1 MTKRRKRRNRNQKY
15 YIRNII
21 LAVCLLCMLSGAAYL
36 HFGGSDARENVQKFR
51 TELLERTQ
59 EAGEKTGFAGAAARV
74 NDFFQE
80 IWNVIVPAEE
90 RNIQLEDI
98 PVYAGSP
105 FIEVN
110 NNLPEFD
117 EADMSGKSFERYS
130 SLDYYGRCGVAYAN
144 IGRELMPL
152 EERESI
158 SDVTPS
164 GWVNK
169 KYEGIDG
176 EYLYNRCHL
185 IGYQLAGENANEK
198 NLITGTRYLNVDGML
213 PLENKVTAYVRETGN
228 HVLYRVTPIFEGR
241 NLVASG
247 VQMEAKSVEDNGA
260 GVQFNVYCYNV
271 QPGIVIDYATGESS
285 AGQ

>member
-1 MTKRRKRRNRNQKY
+1 MVKRRRRKTRNRKY
-15 YIRNII
+15 YIRDII
-21 LAVCLLCMLSGAAYL
+21 LALCLLCILSGAAYF
-36 HFGGSDARENVQKFR
+36 HFGSSDARENVQKFHM
-51 TELLERTQ
+51 ELLERTQ
-59 EAGEKTGFAGAAARV
+59 EAGERNGFAGSAARV
-74 NDFFQE
+74 NDFLQK
-80 IWNVIVPAEE
+80 ILNVIVPGEE

-98 PVYAGSP
+98 PAYAGSP
-105 FIEVN
+105 FVEVN

-117 EADMSGKSFERYS
+117 EADMSKKSFERYS
-130 SLDYYGRCGVAYAN
+130 PLDYYGRCGVAYAN
-144 IGRELMPL
+144 IGRERMPL

-169 KYEGIDG
+169 EYEGIDG
-176 EYLYNRCHL
+176 GYLYNRCHL
-185 IGYQLAGENANEK
+185 IGYQLAEENANEK

-213 PLENKVTAYVRETGN
+213 PFENKVAEYVHKTGN

-241 NLVASG
+241 NLVAAG

-271 QPGIVIDYATGESS
+271 QPGIEIDYATGESS
-285 AGQ
+285 ARQ